1 MAERRTTRTK
11 KQPKRELSDL
21 VPSFNPPEEV
31 LEKNGDIEVE
41 ESTSSQ
47 EFEATPT
54 EKKILI
60 NKIELTTKTVK
71 KPKKTRFTVDL
82 EEERQKKLEK
92 MCKKTGLSKA
102 ELLKQLID
110 EAYKSFI

>member
-11 KQPKRELSDL
+11 KQPKRDLTDL

-31 LEKNGDIEVE
+31 LEKNSDIEIE
-41 ESTSSQ
+41 EPTSSQ
-47 EFEATPT
+47 EAEATPN

>member
-1 MAERRTTRTK
+1 MAERRTTRAK
-11 KQPKRELSDL
+11 KQPKRELSEL
-21 VPSFNPPEEV
+21 VPSFNPPEEM
-31 LEKNGDIEVE
+31 LEKSSDIEVE
-41 ESTSSQ
+41 EPTSPQ
-47 EFEATPT
+47 EAEATPT

-71 KPKKTRFTVDL
+71 KPRKTRFTVDL

-110 EAYKSFI
+110 EAYKSF

>member
-1 MAERRTTRTK
+1 MAERRASRAK
-11 KQPKRELSDL
+11 KQPKRDLTEL
-21 VPSFNPPEEV
+21 VPTFNSPEGL
-31 LEKNGDIEVE
+31 LEENDDIEVE
-41 ESTSSQ
+41 ESTSPQ
-47 EFEATPT
+47 EAEATPT

-92 MCKKTGLSKA
+92 MCKRTGLSKA

>member
-1 MAERRTTRTK
+1 MPERGNNRNK

-21 VPSFNPPEEV
+21 VPSFNAPKEV
-31 LEKNGDIEVE
+31 LEKNVDIEVE
-41 ESTSSQ
+41 ESTSAQ
-47 EFEATPT
+47 EAEATSI
-54 EKKILI
+54 ENKILI

-110 EAYKSFI
+110 EAYKSVI

>member
-31 LEKNGDIEVE
+31 LEKNSDIEVE
-41 ESTSSQ
+41 EPTSSQ
-47 EFEATPT
+47 EGEATPT
-54 EKKILI
+54 ENKILI
-60 NKIELTTKTVK
+60 NKIELTTKTVR

>member
-1 MAERRTTRTK
+1 MPERRTTRTK

-31 LEKNGDIEVE
+31 LEKSSDIEVE
-41 ESTSSQ
+41 EPTSPQ
-47 EFEATPT
+47 EPEATPT